1 MTDILNEIKQFAAER
16 GLPVLRDA
24 EVPLFQDLLRQARP
38 KRVLEIGTCIGYSTL
53 QIAPFLSPGGTIT
66 TLEIESERVDLARSF
81 INRSAY
87 GNRITIMQG
96 DAAALLDTLDGPWD
110 FVFMDGPKGQ
120 YPGQLQKIMPK
131 LVPGALIVADNIRY
145 HDMMFIKGHVPHKH
159 RTAIMRLREFI
170 DMIEDN
176 RHFDTVCFENG
187 DGMTVSRW
195 KG

>member
-1 MTDILNEIKQFAAER
+1 
-16 GLPVLRDA
+16 
-24 EVPLFQDLLRQARP
+24 
-38 KRVLEIGTCIGYSTL
+38 
-53 QIAPFLSPGGTIT
+53 
-66 TLEIESERVDLARSF
+66 
-81 INRSAY
+81 
-87 GNRITIMQG
+87 
-96 DAAALLDTLDGPWD
+96 
-110 FVFMDGPKGQ
+110 
-120 YPGQLQKIMPK
+120 MPK